1 MIDSSNEILELIY
14 EIKECQRT
22 IEQNRIKIQLLIKK
36 YTDINLEY
44 LLYNI

>member
-1 MIDSSNEILELIY
+1 MIDSSNEILELFY

-36 YTDINLEY
+36 YTDIDLEY